1 MLGAATLRIKQN
13 GDYQLS
19 TINDSI
25 EFIKNHI
32 SVNLTSNPEGL
43 FRYQK
48 GAWAEPIL
56 EKIRGIKSRWTG
68 P

>member
-1 MLGAATLRIKQN
+1 MRGAATLRIKQN

-19 TINDSI
+19 TINNSI

-32 SVNLTSNPEGL
+32 SVNLTSNPEGP

-48 GAWAEPIL
+48 GAWAKPIP
-56 EKIRGIKSRWTG
+56 EKIRGKKSRWTV